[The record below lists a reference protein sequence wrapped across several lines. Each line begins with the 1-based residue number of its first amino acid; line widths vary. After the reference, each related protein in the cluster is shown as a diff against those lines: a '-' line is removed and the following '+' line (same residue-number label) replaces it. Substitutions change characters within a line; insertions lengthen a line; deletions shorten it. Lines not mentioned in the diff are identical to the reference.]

1 MLGYRKGNTGAKD
14 QFKPYQ
20 IILGSV
26 PPPFSW
32 ALRGP
37 TSPAAQ
43 AGRRGG
49 TPKPKGLLC
58 KGLIAPA
65 GGLLGPC
72 PPLPLTART
81 WSAPPPFRPAPHARG
96 GNAPPTSRAGARER
110 APRRGSAPRG
120 RTRARWRPRRGRL
133 LGRGSSCWER
143 RAGAPRPCQSG
154 THCSGPGPG
163 WSPRTPSPRPQAARA
178 SGLGAGQPPPTPTLG
193 PTPARLLPSTRG
205 ITSAHS
211 PPLEARA
218 ACRPQ
223 SLVPLAW
230 KTSLLSPGPPILGFP

>member
-1 MLGYRKGNTGAKD
+1 M
-14 QFKPYQ
+14 
-20 IILGSV
+20 
-26 PPPFSW
+26 
-32 ALRGP
+32 P
-37 TSPAAQ
+37 TPSPDCQ
-43 AGRRGG
+43 NLER
-49 TPKPKGLLC
+49 PSPVS
-58 KGLIAPA
+58 P
-65 GGLLGPC
+65 
-72 PPLPLTART
+72 
-81 WSAPPPFRPAPHARG
+81 RPARPRRERASDEPRRCTRAR
-96 GNAPPTSRAGARER
+96 ASARER
-110 APRRGSAPRG
+110 APG

-143 RAGAPRPCQSG
+143 RAGAPRPCQSR

-193 PTPARLLPSTRG
+193 PTPARPLPSTRG